1 MRTLASYA
9 FLVLQYLLPKF
20 LSTRLMYRVSH
31 IESIG
36 FKNFLITRFARA
48 YGVDVDEAARPVP
61 DGYRSFNDFFT
72 RELVAG
78 ARPVD
83 SSPDSVIAPADGT
96 VSAAGRIEHDQIL
109 QAKSHRY
116 TLPDLLATDL
126 DEASSYV
133 DGSYATIYLAPY
145 DYHRVHAPL
154 EGRLLA
160 ARYIPGD
167 LFSVNAATVAL
178 LPGLFCRNERVV
190 LSFDT
195 RSGPMAVILVGALN
209 VGSITTPW
217 TGEIRPRREG
227 TVDLLPIDTA
237 AGRDVAKGDL
247 LGWFNFGSTVI
258 LLLPKRTCRWSGG
271 LVGGARLRM
280 GECIGTL
287 QPGRP

>member
-9 FLVLQYLLPKF
+9 FLVLQYLLPKY

-31 IESIG
+31 IESSG
-36 FKNFLITRFARA
+36 FKNFLITRFAQV
-48 YGVDVDEAARPVP
+48 YEVDTGEAGRPVP
-61 DGYRSFNDFFT
+61 DGYRSFNEFFT
-72 RELVAG
+72 RELADG
-78 ARPVD
+78 ARRIDP
-83 SSPDSVIAPADGT
+83 SPDAVVAPADGT

-116 TLPDLLATDL
+116 ALPDLLATDL
-126 DEASSYV
+126 DEAAAYV
-133 DGSYATIYLAPY
+133 DGSFLTIYLAPY
-145 DYHRVHAPL
+145 NYHRVHAPL
-154 EGRLLA
+154 DARLRT

-178 LPGLFCRNERVV
+178 LPGLFSRNERVV

-227 TVDLLPIDTA
+227 TVDLLPLEGTTKV
-237 AGRDVAKGDL
+237 DVAKGDL

-258 LLLPKRTCRWSGG
+258 VLLPEQTCHWSDK
-271 LVGGARLRM
+271 LIAGARLRM
-280 GECIGTL
+280 GERVGTL
-287 QPGRP
+287 QTGRP